1 MHHSDD
7 KLFAVKRLHLLPLTF
22 FSSMGC
28 TLSTA
33 HRLEKRRALQLLPFD
48 DKFGALIWR
57 RCCFNFGR
65 ASLKT
70 LETLESLE
78 TLRSARAILRA
89 LARRHLLSFAFLR
102 AKLCKKNRVIKD
114 V

>member
-7 KLFAVKRLHLLPLTF
+7 KLVQDISVVLSGF
-22 FSSMGC
+22 FC
-28 TLSTA
+28 
-33 HRLEKRRALQLLPFD
+33 RALQLLPFD